1 MRPPAADRLTWGD
14 STTEPSTT
22 DDTRDATLMAMNRT
36 TRGVPVFLAA
46 ISILV
51 LASGRVRADMPRKV
65 GPAEVAG
72 ATSDPLQD
80 LGSDAAERLKK
91 VLRGVFAFR
100 QLAIGDYRK
109 ALSEHA
115 TEETRKKFESLDRH
129 IWPAI
134 SPLIGWSFF
143 MNLSVLTV
151 SGAQGTSPLVAF
163 YHPWTDLYLVTQW
176 ETRKGEARMVDAEI
190 LMGDWIRNKGK
201 PPFAAT
207 PAWLRSDIFRPAALG
222 IAAAEAVK
230 AFEDVFP
237 VASAVQAWRE
247 RLSLREHEEAL
258 VRYNYAVAAYQLLAN
273 LIVIDEYRVAVKEED
288 PSLTSLRDKT
298 AKVLKL
304 AVDGKMKGLLKSADE
319 TLPEVQK
326 ILLKMP
332 GETFKTLRVVYIVAG
347 KDASLVFLAPLS
359 NPDYCISF
367 LLKGKAGR
375 QTLKRIDLVY
385 YKGIYKNVT
394 QKVSSLR

>member
-1 MRPPAADRLTWGD
+1 MTELSTEND
-14 STTEPSTT
+14 SRGT
-22 DDTRDATLMAMNRT
+22 ALVAMNKMR
-36 TRGVPVFLAA
+36 RGAPAVLLAIA
-46 ISILV
+46 ILV

-91 VLRGVFAFR
+91 VLRGVFVFR

-115 TEETRKKFESLDRH
+115 TEETRKKFEFLNRH

-134 SPLIGWSFF
+134 SPAIGWSFF

-151 SGAQGTSPLVAF
+151 GGAQGTSPLVAF

-190 LMGDWIRNKGK
+190 LMGDWIRKKGK
-201 PPFAAT
+201 LPFEAT
-207 PAWLRSDIFRPAALG
+207 PAWLRSDLFGPAALG
-222 IAAAEAVK
+222 VTVAESVK

-247 RLSLREHEEAL
+247 RLSLREHNEVL
-258 VRYNYAVAAYQLLAN
+258 VGYNYAVAAYQLLAN

-298 AKVLKL
+298 TKALKM
-304 AVDGKMKGLLKSADE
+304 AVDGKMKTLLKSADE
-319 TLPEVQK
+319 TLPEIQK
-326 ILLKMP
+326 ILLGMP
-332 GETFKTLRVVYIVAG
+332 RETFKTLRPVYIVPG

-385 YKGIYKNVT
+385 YEGIYKNVI
-394 QKVSSLR
+394 QEVSSRQ